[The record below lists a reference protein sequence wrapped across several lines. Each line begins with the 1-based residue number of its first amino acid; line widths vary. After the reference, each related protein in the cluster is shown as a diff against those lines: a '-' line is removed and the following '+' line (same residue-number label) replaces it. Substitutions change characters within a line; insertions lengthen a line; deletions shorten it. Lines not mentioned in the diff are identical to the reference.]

1 MTSKVKWTA
10 VVITCPRKEWSLILQ
25 RELEFRQTKGYIDK
39 DVFLLAVEDPK
50 QDVGSG
56 GATINALLTV
66 AEYISAQ
73 RGFTVLTTD
82 ILKDACILILH
93 NGRGYAYDSCGRPFT
108 SLPVKMCGLDHE
120 GIVSMV
126 DLTVKLIT
134 ETIGVHS
141 GAGVWVS
148 SLDMILSLPYN
159 EAVPWEKCDVCA
171 ITVPS
176 SPTYCRQHGVYKLDS
191 QGFVEDILFQ
201 ETLENMEKCER
212 KDGTVAMVCGM
223 VYFSPQVSETLL
235 SFFTKPPLDACTYF
249 GLDSGEPTIK
259 LSLFFDVMLP
269 MCSGVNA
276 REFRSGARSGSY
288 GKDVAVSDIKTMR
301 AARTILWEDLHKFK
315 IKACMLE
322 EGTCVFP
329 RTIQEHKRNILERS
343 METCFPEGQLIWNN
357 ITHSH
362 IKNQANVDPSSVI
375 INSLLHENVSVGTKC
390 VISHSHIQGDVIV
403 AKDSVI
409 TGLVTGPEFSSRV
422 EFGEA
427 MIIQCFNIYLPFL
440 GRSMYVMTT
449 HGRFD
454 NIQSPMWKSTSSF
467 CNDPWMFM
475 MNRTGIIKEDLWG
488 QDCETD
494 DQTIETA
501 LLFPVFHAIERVGL
515 TEILWL
521 QGVIQDSDD
530 KHILRRWKSSWRLSL
545 RDIQKLIDFEKE
557 FNARRELFY
566 TVGEFDLKRALL
578 NQENKGFRAFYNSAV
593 VEGYTQHVLGVLDE
607 VCEMSLD
614 ELQAGTA
621 ARTLANIAD
630 VLGCMAGPKGGLR
643 SGPAA
648 NKDWAV
654 AFDLLEKHNIHH
666 GIDQLKHERGQW
678 LDRPDKLIR
687 AARHY
692 EGAAQ
697 ILIRHAVMTA
707 KQHVTLTDA
716 QPTGLGHWVLAECPA
731 RIDISG
737 GWSDTPPI
745 TYEHGGAV
753 TMAALL
759 VNGKRPIGAKSR
771 RIKEP
776 KLVLVLHGST
786 EAKEVVCTE
795 LSDLSDYY
803 QPHSPGALLKAAF
816 VCAELVDLTS
826 DKSLTDQ
833 LTARYGGGFELHSWT
848 NLPQGSGLGTSS
860 ILAGA
865 VMASLLKT
873 AGKSCD
879 LHSLVHMVLYLEQL
893 LTTGGGWQD
902 QVGGLMG
909 GVRLGVSEAGL
920 PLKVDAHDLDL
931 GPEVVQAFNDRLV
944 LIYTGKTRLARNLLQ
959 DVVRNWYARNPQ
971 IVETEDRLVSQ
982 AHDCAKFFQQGD
994 LEKVGQCMDQ
1004 YWTLKK
1010 RMAPGCEPE
1019 FVSRLMSAV
1028 RSNALGMSMA
1038 GAGGG
1043 GFMYVLARDQ
1053 EARTNIKNIID
1064 SMESMDGVCVYEACL
1079 DTEGMVVTVIEEDGP
1094 SEPISEGDEDMST
1107 YYNQPETLLDDDH
1120 APSLP
1125 GDVDMVSLVANL
1137 SAGLAQGMGT
1147 EEGGTQKSGTDGE
1160 ELKGEG
1166 SKDAEIKGEG
1176 VEKKGEDVGT
1186 EDVVGGPSTAGCG
1199 DMGSVNISNKTS
1211 IGSGDNNDASQ
1222 TVAPTGSGE
1231 SEKVPTCQTSSA
1243 EESAT

>member
-1 MTSKVKWTA
+1 MSK
-10 VVITCPRKEWSLILQ
+10 
-25 RELEFRQTKGYIDK
+25 KGM
-39 DVFLLAVEDPK
+39 
-50 QDVGSG
+50 
-56 GATINALLTV
+56 
-66 AEYISAQ
+66 
-73 RGFTVLTTD
+73 VLTTD

-93 NGRGYAYDSCGRPFT
+93 N
-108 SLPVKMCGLDHE
+108 
-120 GIVSMV
+120 
-126 DLTVKLIT
+126 
-134 ETIGVHS
+134 IGVHS

-409 TGLVTGPEFSSRV
+409 TGLVTGPE
-422 EFGEA
+422 
-427 MIIQCFNIYLPFL
+427 
-440 GRSMYVMTT
+440 
-449 HGRFD
+449 
-454 NIQSPMWKSTSSF
+454 
-467 CNDPWMFM
+467 
-475 MNRTGIIKEDLWG
+475 
-488 QDCETD
+488 ETD

-630 VLGCMAGPKGGLR
+630 
-643 SGPAA
+643 
-648 NKDWAV
+648 
-654 AFDLLEKHNIHH
+654 KHNIHH

-759 VNGKRPIGAKSR
+759 VNG
-771 RIKEP
+771 

-879 LHSLVHMVLYLEQL
+879 LHSLVHM
-893 LTTGGGWQD
+893 D

-982 AHDCAKFFQQGD
+982 AHDCAKFFQQ
-994 LEKVGQCMDQ
+994 
-1004 YWTLKK
+1004 
-1010 RMAPGCEPE
+1010 
-1019 FVSRLMSAV
+1019 
-1028 RSNALGMSMA
+1028 
-1038 GAGGG
+1038 
-1043 GFMYVLARDQ
+1043 
-1053 EARTNIKNIID
+1053 
-1064 SMESMDGVCVYEACL
+1064 ACL

-1243 EESAT
+1243 EERLHFLHLSEAMLNGIYVQQHLMGSFWIFNTKNKFSKLKTQSHIQNYAAIFNLISVNYNLLCVQVVVLFIFVN